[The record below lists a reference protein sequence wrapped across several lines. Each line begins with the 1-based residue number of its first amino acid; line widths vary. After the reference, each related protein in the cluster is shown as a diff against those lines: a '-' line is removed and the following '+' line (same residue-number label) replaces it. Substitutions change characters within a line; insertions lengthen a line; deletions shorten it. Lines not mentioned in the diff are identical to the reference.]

1 LISILLIELYY
12 FTITLPSSKILKMAQ
27 AQAQVKTQ
35 AQAEAEAIDELLSYQ
50 DLLKL
55 LEESTK
61 NLVDKFSLK
70 KEKLYS
76 KASNN
81 INDGKLS
88 RLTKQEAMSVSSGLG
103 DPGIHRMI
111 AKWAELAS
119 LNEQYK
125 ELQIKMDIWINIII
139 QRFSSLTLEEN
150 LEELEFKFFFFLQ
163 KPVPEQLLLI
173 SKITNANI
181 IPYDY
186 DSSITPLDIAI
197 EVDGTGTTEEFE
209 NIVQKL
215 MNPVPI
221 ANE

>member
-1 LISILLIELYY
+1 
-12 FTITLPSSKILKMAQ
+12 MAQ